1 MIDVSISSSTAA
13 GSRLGGHTYLVRVLI
28 TGSNG
33 FIGDRIA
40 VASAERGWDVV
51 GLGRAA
57 DARRA
62 VARYVRHDV
71 RVPLAL
77 TDRVDAV
84 VHCAAL
90 ASPWARPSAFAE
102 TNVKGTRHIVD
113 WCVSNGRPHLILVSS
128 TSVLYRHADQ
138 LDLTE
143 DAPVPP
149 EKEQINAYSRSKLA
163 AERLAGSYPGRWTVL
178 RPRAVFGPGDTTLLP
193 RVLAVARRGV
203 LPVLEPARGRPVVC
217 DLSYVDT
224 IAQYAVTAVEREAA
238 GIYNLT
244 NGEPVAL
251 YPFLLGVLRRLGNA
265 PSPRR
270 VPLGAAM
277 ALAAAGELASA
288 LLLGYREPPLTR
300 FGVSMLGY
308 SRTFDPAKCRRDLG
322 PPAVSLAE
330 GVDRL
335 VCAHARSSHA
345 GTAPGRRY
353 LK

>member
-1 MIDVSISSSTAA
+1 
-13 GSRLGGHTYLVRVLI
+13 VLI

-57 DARRA
+57 GARGP
-62 VARYVRHDV
+62 VASYVRHDV
-71 RVPLAL
+71 REPLAF

-102 TNVKGTRHIVD
+102 TNVNGTRHVVD
-113 WCVSNGRPHLILVSS
+113 WCVRNGRPHLVLVSS

-138 LDLTE
+138 LGLTE
-143 DAPVPP
+143 DAPAPP
-149 EKEQINAYSRSKLA
+149 EQEQINAYSRSKLA
-163 AERLAGSYPGRWTVL
+163 AERLAGTYPGRWTVL

-193 RVLAVARRGV
+193 RVLAVAGRGV
-203 LPVLEPARGRPVVC
+203 LPVLESARGRPVVC

-224 IAQYAVTAVEREAA
+224 IAQYAVAAIARAAA
-238 GIYNLT
+238 GVYNLT

-251 YPFLLGVLRRLGNA
+251 YPFLLGVLRRLGYA

-270 VPLGAAM
+270 VPLGTAM
-277 ALAAAGELASA
+277 ALAGAGELVSA
-288 LLLGYREPPLTR
+288 RLLGYREPPLTR

-322 PPAVSLAE
+322 PPAVSVAE

-335 VCAHARSSHA
+335 VCAHARNPPPGPRPAA
-345 GTAPGRRY
+345 GT
-353 LK
+353 